1 MKKDIFPE
9 LSGMELH
16 FSSTGVLNINKPFG
30 IFDDST
36 SEPTT
41 GGSDSFVA
49 PGAAESLGASG
60 GKPISGMFT
69 DEAGKFNSYNLAEAF
84 SKLELDRMRHLMFGK
99 TEMRVGIDPALFDHT
114 GQGKFVQLSEREI
127 ALRFLEDIKKMPH
140 CILVDVLIDP
150 DKMYAVDIHELL
162 LVRGDGLTLSQQEF
176 VIEKI
181 KEHCIAKLSVP
192 Y

>member
-1 MKKDIFPE
+1 MKKKNIFPE
-9 LSGMELH
+9 LSGIELH
-16 FSSTGVLNINKPFG
+16 YSSLNGLAVQNPLNFQS
-30 IFDDST
+30 ST

-41 GGSDSFVA
+41 GGSDPFVA

-60 GKPISGMFT
+60 GKPR
-69 DEAGKFNSYNLAEAF
+69 SYNLAEAF
-84 SKLELDRMRHLMFGK
+84 SRMELERMKHLMFGK
-99 TEMRVGIDPALFDHT
+99 TEMQVGIDPALFDHT

-162 LVRGDGLTLSQQEF
+162 LVRGDELTLSQQEF

>member
-60 GKPISGMFT
+60 GKPINGMFA
-69 DEAGKFNSYNLAEAF
+69 DEVSKAF